1 MWIRKLWK
9 SGGLTKRYSRAS
21 CRDVL
26 CAVTETAMAYFALT
40 SGESAMRASRKPW
53 IDRSSFAKA
62 VLAATADAK
71 MKIRLRLTARKF
83 VDMAKCGFASIDQN
97 SSHKIDKGR
106 DVTAQYEN
114 RLSSLLH
121 SVDLHLLN
129 RFTAGAGSER
139 RKTETIHLRVA
150 PRAAAVFGCSLD
162 GPGQSCN

>member
-26 CAVTETAMAYFALT
+26 CAVTETAMASFALT
-40 SGESAMRASRKPW
+40 SGESAMRASRKPS
-53 IDRSSFAKA
+53 IDRSSFAQA

-83 VDMAKCGFASIDQN
+83 VGMAKCGFASIDQN

-106 DVTAQYEN
+106 NVTDLSMKTVCLIIRRVTP
-114 RLSSLLH
+114 RLPVL
-121 SVDLHLLN
+121 
-129 RFTAGAGSER
+129 
-139 RKTETIHLRVA
+139 
-150 PRAAAVFGCSLD
+150 FGLTLAI
-162 GPGQSCN
+162 